1 MLNEDS
7 LKIIGEKT
15 DKEFIDNYDAIN
27 QTAKILLNKGLVKES
42 YIEAIKKREES
53 FPTGLEFENYG
64 IAIPHTD
71 PEHVINEAILINIL
85 EKPIK
90 FEQMASEGL
99 MTDVNIIIML
109 AIKNKENQVPY
120 LQALIEIFQD
130 KEKID
135 KLLESENNDIIEK
148 TFIKYLKESM

>member
-148 TFIKYLKESM
+148 TFIKYLKEIM

>member
-120 LQALIEIFQD
+120 LQALIELFQD
-130 KEKID
+130 KEKVNT
-135 KLLESENNDIIEK
+135 LLECKNDDIIEE
-148 TFIKYLKESM
+148 TFNKYLKESI

>member
-53 FPTGLEFENYG
+53 FPTGLKFENYG

-85 EKPIK
+85 EKPVK

-148 TFIKYLKESM
+148 TFIKYLKEIM

>member
-1 MLNEDS
+1 M
-7 LKIIGEKT
+7 
-15 DKEFIDNYDAIN
+15 
-27 QTAKILLNKGLVKES
+27 
-42 YIEAIKKREES
+42 
-53 FPTGLEFENYG
+53 EFENYG

-148 TFIKYLKESM
+148 TFIKYLKEIM

>member
-99 MTDVNIIIML
+99 MTDINIIIML

-135 KLLESENNDIIEK
+135 KLLESENNDIIAER
-148 TFIKYLKESM
+148 FIKYLKESM

>member
-15 DKEFIDNYDAIN
+15 DKEFIDNYNAIN

-53 FPTGLEFENYG
+53 FPTGLKFENYG

-148 TFIKYLKESM
+148 TFIKYLKEIM

>member
-53 FPTGLEFENYG
+53 FPTGLEFKNYG

-148 TFIKYLKESM
+148 TFIKYLKEIM

>member
-42 YIEAIKKREES
+42 YIVAIKKREES
-53 FPTGLEFENYG
+53 FPTGLKFENYG

-85 EKPIK
+85 EKPVK

-99 MTDVNIIIML
+99 YTDVNIIVML

-120 LQALIEIFQD
+120 LQALIELFQD

>member
-53 FPTGLEFENYG
+53 FPTGLKFENYG

-99 MTDVNIIIML
+99 YTDVNIIVML

>member
-1 MLNEDS
+1 
-7 LKIIGEKT
+7 EKT

-148 TFIKYLKESM
+148 TFIKYLKEIM

>member
-53 FPTGLEFENYG
+53 FPTGLEFKNYG

-99 MTDVNIIIML
+99 YTDVNIIVML

-120 LQALIEIFQD
+120 LQALIELFQD
-130 KEKID
+130 KEKVNT
-135 KLLESENNDIIEK
+135 LLECKNDDIIEE
-148 TFIKYLKESM
+148 TFNKYLKESI

>member
-27 QTAKILLNKGLVKES
+27 QTAKILLNTGLVKES
-42 YIEAIKKREES
+42 YIEAIKKRDES
-53 FPTGLEFENYG
+53 FPTGLKFENYG

-85 EKPIK
+85 EKPVK

-99 MTDVNIIIML
+99 YTDVNIIVML

-120 LQALIEIFQD
+120 LQALIELFQD
-130 KEKID
+130 KEKVNT
-135 KLLESENNDIIEK
+135 LLECKNDDIIEE
-148 TFIKYLKESM
+148 TFNKYLKESI

>member
-1 MLNEDS
+1 MTSESDI
-7 LKIIGEKT
+7 KIIGKKTDEKLKDNNDALEKT
-15 DKEFIDNYDAIN
+15 A
-27 QTAKILLNKGLVKES
+27 QILLDESLVKDS
-42 YIEAIKKREES
+42 YIEAIKDREKA
-53 FPTGLEFENYG
+53 FPTALEFENYS

-71 PEHVINEAILINIL
+71 PNHVNSEAMVVNIL
-85 EKPIK
+85 EKSVK
-90 FEQMASEGL
+90 FEQMAAEGL
-99 MTDVNIIIML
+99 YTDVDIIVML

>member
-7 LKIIGEKT
+7 LKIIGAKT

-53 FPTGLEFENYG
+53 FPTGLKFENYG

-85 EKPIK
+85 EKPVK

-99 MTDVNIIIML
+99 YTDVNIIVML

-120 LQALIEIFQD
+120 LQALIELFQD
-130 KEKID
+130 KEKVNT
-135 KLLESENNDIIEK
+135 LLECKNDDIIEE
-148 TFIKYLKESM
+148 TFNKYLKESI

>member
-7 LKIIGEKT
+7 LKSIGEKT

-42 YIEAIKKREES
+42 YIVAIKKREES
-53 FPTGLEFENYG
+53 FPTGLKFENYG

-85 EKPIK
+85 EKPVK

-99 MTDVNIIIML
+99 YTDVNIIVML

-120 LQALIEIFQD
+120 LQALIELFQD

>member
-109 AIKNKENQVPY
+109 AIKNKKNQVPY

-148 TFIKYLKESM
+148 TFIKYLKEIM

>member
-130 KEKID
+130 KEKVNA
-135 KLLESENNDIIEK
+135 LLESKNNDIIEERFK
-148 TFIKYLKESM
+148 NYLKESI

>member
-42 YIEAIKKREES
+42 YIVAIKKREES
-53 FPTGLEFENYG
+53 FPTGLEFKNYG

-85 EKPIK
+85 EKPVK

-99 MTDVNIIIML
+99 YTDVNIIVML

-120 LQALIEIFQD
+120 LQALIELFQD
-130 KEKID
+130 KEKVNT
-135 KLLESENNDIIEK
+135 LLECKNDDIIEE
-148 TFIKYLKESM
+148 TFNKYLKESI

>member
-53 FPTGLEFENYG
+53 FPTGLKFENYG

-148 TFIKYLKESM
+148 TFIKYLKEIM